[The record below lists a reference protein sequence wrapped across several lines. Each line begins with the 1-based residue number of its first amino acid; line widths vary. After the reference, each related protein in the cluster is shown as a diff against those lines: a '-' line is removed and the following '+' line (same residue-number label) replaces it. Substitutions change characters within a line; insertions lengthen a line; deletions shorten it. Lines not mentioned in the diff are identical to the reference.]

1 MGESNQELAV
11 KKKVEKPLYKF
22 IIGFV
27 GGFFAATFPRLMAAL
42 TMQDSSELVLLSAG
56 YLSIAV
62 LFGVMIGSVV
72 MIMEWGVPKE
82 PGSTFMTALGLPALL
97 AGALNTTN
105 GAHMLE
111 AKSQENMKL
120 AEVVRSVSDIPEVS
134 IGSFTPLSDASGT
147 GKSKSLYSVSFN
159 IISVAEAGETEASD
173 NAFDLNPALKFK
185 EKHYYIILQEVA
197 SEAEAK
203 QRAIEIRAILA
214 TAQAIKA
221 GDKYYVIDS
230 KAKPKPQAVLEII
243 ELKKSGFNP
252 GILEKK

>member
-1 MGESNQELAV
+1 MGKSNQELAT
-11 KKKVEKPLYKF
+11 KKKVEKPVYKF

-27 GGFFAATFPRLMAAL
+27 GGFFAAAFPRLMAAL
-42 TMQDSSELVLLSAG
+42 TMQDGSELVLLSAG

-82 PGSTFMTALGLPALL
+82 PGATFMTALGLPALL

-111 AKSQENMKL
+111 TKSQENMKL
-120 AEVVRSVSDIPEVS
+120 AEVVRRVSDIPEVS
-134 IGSFTPLSDASGT
+134 IGSFTPLSDASGA
-147 GKSKSLYSVSFN
+147 GKSSHPVSFN
-159 IISVAEAGETEASD
+159 IINVAHAEAEAIEVAD
-173 NAFDLNPALKFK
+173 NTFDLNPTIKFQQK
-185 EKHYYIILQEVA
+185 QYYIILVEVA

-203 QRAIEIRAILA
+203 QRAIDIRSNVA

-230 KAKPKPQAVLEII
+230 KAKPKSEAVLEII
-243 ELKKSGFNP
+243 ELKKSGFKP

>member
-11 KKKVEKPLYKF
+11 KKKVEKPVYKF

-42 TMQDSSELVLLSAG
+42 TMQDSSELVLLSSG
-56 YLSIAV
+56 YLSVAV

-82 PGSTFMTALGLPALL
+82 PGATFMTALGLPALL

-111 AKSQENMKL
+111 TKSQENMKL

-134 IGSFTPLSDASGT
+134 IGSFTPLSDASGA
-147 GKSKSLYSVSFN
+147 GKDKSSLSVSFN
-159 IISVAEAGETEASD
+159 IISVAEAGETKVAE
-173 NAFDLNPALKFK
+173 NTFDLNPTLKFN
-185 EKHYYIILQEVA
+185 EKQYYIILMEAA
-197 SEAEAK
+197 SGAEAK
-203 QRAIEIRAILA
+203 QKASDLRANLA

-243 ELKKSGFNP
+243 ELKKRGFNP